1 MKLAEVCRIVGGGT
15 PSKKNKAYYSG
26 NIPWAS
32 VRDMNNPIL
41 TSTEFRISDE
51 AVRESATNVIPAG
64 EVIISTHVGLGKVCI
79 LAQDTAINQDLK
91 AVIPTVDID
100 RRYLYHW
107 FVSQAPKLVAAGKGA
122 TVKGVTVKFVLDLD
136 IPIPSRNSQQSIAKQ
151 LSLVLECVKKR
162 QAQLARLDAL
172 AKSLFVEMF
181 GDPVENPRGWRIAR
195 LGEFVLFQTSGSRG
209 WAKYYSEDGEIFITI
224 KNVKNTRI
232 NLSEVQHVQPPKGAE
247 TERTRVREGDLL
259 ISITADLGR
268 TGVVTKEVA
277 DAGAYVNQHLVC
289 IRLKQKDIDPVYVAH
304 YLESPAGKTQFR
316 QKNQNAVKAGL
327 NFNSIQS
334 LAIALP
340 PIVAQREFRSNIEA
354 IDKSKFA
361 ILRWLSCF
369 DREAATKSA
378 RRGLSPAPWR
388 DRD

>member
-122 TVKGVTVKFVLDLD
+122 TVKGVTVKFVLDLV

-181 GDPVENPRGWRIAR
+181 ETGNYKEVYLEEVVYPDRPITYGVVKPGKEVPGGVPIIKVKDFPDGAVKKTNILHASPEIEKGYKRSRVVTGDLLYSIRGTVGRMAFVPKELDGANITQDTAR
-195 LGEFVLFQTSGSRG
+195 VSIDRNRFQPTYIMASLSVPDIRRVIEG
-209 WAKYYSEDGEIFITI
+209 KI
-224 KNVKNTRI
+224 KGGAVKGI
-232 NLSEVQHVQPPKGAE
+232 NLS
-247 TERTRVREGDLL
+247 DLRKIKIPL
-259 ISITADLGR
+259 
-268 TGVVTKEVA
+268 
-277 DAGAYVNQHLVC
+277 AGQSDQIEFA
-289 IRLKQKDIDPVYVAH
+289 
-304 YLESPAGKTQFR
+304 R
-316 QKNQNAVKAGL
+316 Q
-327 NFNSIQS
+327 IQ
-334 LAIALP
+334 L
-340 PIVAQREFRSNIEA
+340 

-361 ILRWLSCF
+361 IR
-369 DREAATKSA
+369 KSLDELN
-378 RRGLSPAPWR
+378 RLYRSLLQQYFG
-388 DRD
+388 

>member
-181 GDPVENPRGWRIAR
+181 GKGEWPVVPASCVLHELRNGVSPSTKGSYSARVLTLSAITRGVFNPEACKEGLFLESPGAEYRISASDFYIVRGNGNKSLVG
-195 LGEFVLFQTSGSRG
+195 LGEFS
-209 WAKYYSEDGEIFITI
+209 KEDHLDLVFPDTVIAAHVDTKAISIPFLRE
-224 KNVKNTRI
+224 VWRLPATRI
-232 NLSEVQHVQPPKGAE
+232 QIEQSARSTNGTHKINQKAIESICLPLPP
-247 TERTRVREGDLL
+247 L
-259 ISITADLGR
+259 
-268 TGVVTKEVA
+268 
-277 DAGAYVNQHLVC
+277 
-289 IRLKQKDIDPVYVAH
+289 
-304 YLESPAGKTQFR
+304 
-316 QKNQNAVKAGL
+316 
-327 NFNSIQS
+327 SIQCTFAEH
-334 LAIALP
+334 LE
-340 PIVAQREFRSNIEA
+340 R

-361 ILRWLSCF
+361 ILRSLVLLGSK
-369 DREAATKSA
+369 AAPGTIMPPGRGAVRRHGELTK
-378 RRGLSPAPWR
+378 
-388 DRD
+388 

>member
-136 IPIPSRNSQQSIAKQ
+136 IPVPSQSKQRAIAKQ
-151 LSLVLECVKKR
+151 LSLVLDCIGKR
-162 QAQLARLDAL
+162 QAQFAHLDAL

-181 GDPVENPRGWRIAR
+181 GDPVENPMRWATKSLPEIGIMERGVSKAR
-195 LGEFVLFQTSGSRG
+195 PRNAPELLGGPYPLIQT
-209 WAKYYSEDGEIFITI
+209 
-224 KNVKNTRI
+224 
-232 NLSEVQHVQPPKGAE
+232 
-247 TERTRVREGDLL
+247 GD
-259 ISITADLGR
+259 
-268 TGVVTKEVA
+268 
-277 DAGAYVNQHLVC
+277 
-289 IRLKQKDIDPVYVAH
+289 VAH
-304 YLESPAGKTQFR
+304 AQTFIEKYNTTYS
-316 QKNQNAVKAGL
+316 KAGL
-327 NFNSIQS
+327 AQSRMWPKGTLCITIAANIAETAILQVDACFPDSIVGFIANSTSNIRFIHIWFQFFQS
-334 LAIALP
+334 ILEKQAPMSAQKNINLKTLASLEVIVP
-340 PIVAQREFRSNIEA
+340 PIVLQRSFAERVEA

-361 ILRWLSCF
+361 ILRWLSYF

-378 RRGLSPAPWR
+378 RRGLSPAPWW

>member
-15 PSKKNKAYYSG
+15 PSKKNKTYYSG

-162 QAQLARLDAL
+162 QAQFARLDAL

-181 GDPVENPRGWRIAR
+181 GDPVENPKKWMMSQMSSVITHSNNGLSRRGKVASGHIVLR
-195 LGEFVLFQTSGSRG
+195 LV
-209 WAKYYSEDGEIFITI
+209 
-224 KNVKNTRI
+224 
-232 NLSEVQHVQPPKGAE
+232 EVQDGFIDYSSPNRMKLSVAE
-247 TERTRVREGDLL
+247 MQKYRLFPGDFLFARVNGNPANVGRCAMFQDVGEPVFHNDHIIRVRLDQTKIIGPFASALL
-259 ISITADLGR
+259 NSAFGKNQIRSKI
-268 TGVVTKEVA
+268 KSS
-277 DAGAYVNQHLVC
+277 AGQYTVNQE
-289 IRLKQKDIDPVYVAH
+289 DIGNISVILP
-304 YLESPAGKTQFR
+304 
-316 QKNQNAVKAGL
+316 
-327 NFNSIQS
+327 S
-334 LAIALP
+334 LDLQELFASR
-340 PIVAQREFRSNIEA
+340 VEA

-361 ILRWLSCF
+361 IR
-369 DREAATKSA
+369 KSLDELN
-378 RRGLSPAPWR
+378 RLYRSLLQQYFG
-388 DRD
+388 

>member
-181 GDPVENPRGWRIAR
+181 GDKEWPTVPTSYVLHELRNGVSPSTTGSYRDKVLTLSAITRGRFDPTFWKEGMFHESPGNDYRISTSDFYIVRGNGNRSLVGLGEYSKEDHHDLVFPDTIIAGRVNNEAITLPFLREVWRLPATRRQIEQAARSTNGTYKINQKAVVSTSIPLPPLPLQRAFAAR
-195 LGEFVLFQTSGSRG
+195 L
-209 WAKYYSEDGEIFITI
+209 
-224 KNVKNTRI
+224 
-232 NLSEVQHVQPPKGAE
+232 
-247 TERTRVREGDLL
+247 
-259 ISITADLGR
+259 
-268 TGVVTKEVA
+268 
-277 DAGAYVNQHLVC
+277 
-289 IRLKQKDIDPVYVAH
+289 
-304 YLESPAGKTQFR
+304 
-316 QKNQNAVKAGL
+316 
-327 NFNSIQS
+327 
-334 LAIALP
+334 
-340 PIVAQREFRSNIEA
+340 EA

-361 ILRWLSCF
+361 IR
-369 DREAATKSA
+369 KSLDELN
-378 RRGLSPAPWR
+378 RLYRSLLQQYFG
-388 DRD
+388 

>member
-181 GDPVENPRGWRIAR
+181 GDPVENPKGWKLETIGEASSDIRYGTSRPAVEGGTFKYLRMNNITNNGELDLDNLKFIDIPREERDKCLARRGDILFNRTNSAELVGKSCLFKLDEEMVIAGYIIR
-195 LGEFVLFQTSGSRG
+195 VR
-209 WAKYYSEDGEIFITI
+209 
-224 KNVKNTRI
+224 VKPHLLPEY
-232 NLSEVQHVQPPKGAE
+232 LSAFLNQAPIRTLLSSMAKGA
-247 TERTRVREGDLL
+247 
-259 ISITADLGR
+259 
-268 TGVVTKEVA
+268 
-277 DAGAYVNQHLVC
+277 VNQANISAKELQRISVP
-289 IRLKQKDIDPVYVAH
+289 IPPLSRQNNFAERLE
-304 YLESPAGKTQFR
+304 L
-316 QKNQNAVKAGL
+316 
-327 NFNSIQS
+327 
-334 LAIALP
+334 
-340 PIVAQREFRSNIEA
+340 

-361 ILRWLSCF
+361 IR
-369 DREAATKSA
+369 KSLDELN
-378 RRGLSPAPWR
+378 RLYRSLLQQYFG
-388 DRD
+388 